1 VTRVLYIFLL
11 TLFFAVPSF
20 AQTNSDSAIG
30 KKDSSQEKKSLQ
42 NADTLNIRG
51 DSLQSVKVDSAAGAI
66 QKVDTPGSFLLSREI
81 LGVNPFFN
89 FLGKR
94 QTQLMQERN
103 PPSKDYL
110 FYLLLLLLLYF
121 GLIKVLFEK
130 YVYTLFVLFFRA
142 PLRKQQIREQLLQAP
157 LPSLLLNILFIVSS
171 GLYASFLINLYH
183 FDHHLEFPFLVLFC
197 CTSIFIVYLV
207 KFSLLKLCGWIF
219 NISNATDAYIFIVF
233 LVNKMT
239 GILLLPFSIIIA
251 FAADATINE
260 FAAALSLIMIG
271 ILFIYR
277 FINAFRH
284 LRNEIKISLFH
295 FFVYLCAFEITPV
308 LLIYKVLLAY
318 LEKAS

>member
-1 VTRVLYIFLL
+1 VTRIFYIFLL
-11 TLFFAVPSF
+11 TSFFAVPSF
-20 AQTNSDSAIG
+20 AQTNLDSGISKKDSFKEKKYLQSPDSPNILPDTLHKAKVDSSAIG
-30 KKDSSQEKKSLQ
+30 
-42 NADTLNIRG
+42 
-51 DSLQSVKVDSAAGAI
+51 V
-66 QKVDTPGSFLLSREI
+66 QKVDTPGSFILSMEI
-81 LGVNPFFN
+81 LGVNSYFN

-94 QTQLMQERN
+94 QNQLMQERN

-121 GLIKVLFEK
+121 GLVKVLFEK
-130 YVYTLFVLFFRA
+130 YVYTLFLLFFRA

-183 FDHHLEFPFLVLFC
+183 LDHHFEFPILVAFC
-197 CTSIFIVYLV
+197 CASLFVVYLV

-219 NISNATDAYIFIVF
+219 NISNATDTYIFIVF
-233 LVNKMT
+233 LVNKMA
-239 GILLLPFSIIIA
+239 GILLLPFSIVIA
-251 FAADATINE
+251 FAADTTINE

-284 LRNEIKISLFH
+284 LRNEIKLSIFH
-295 FFVYLCAFEITPV
+295 FFIYLCAFEIIPV